1 MRFHLFHL
9 VVAGFCC
16 IPSLQAREVVR
27 ENTVLQKL
35 YTQVVPENDATMPE
49 APVEPEDGDTSTR
62 SKEYAD
68 YIIGLAGD
76 EWDAEAGTWASQ
88 DGPFYSVLAD
98 TDFAADSA
106 SYEQAL
112 TAYYTAYQEYAE
124 ASGEYTSMWAEFQ
137 NGLFADADIDL
148 YGLFA

>member
-1 MRFHLFHL
+1 MAAISLIVKCTVFKLI
-9 VVAGFCC
+9 AGSTLCAFSS
-16 IPSLQAREVVR
+16 ITAS
-27 ENTVLQKL
+27 
-35 YTQVVPENDATMPE
+35 MPE

-76 EWDAEAGTWASQ
+76 EWDAESSTWASQ
-88 DGPFYSVLAD
+88 DGPFYSVLSD
-98 TDFAADSA
+98 TDFTADSA

-137 NGLFADADIDL
+137 NGLFANADIDL